1 MHAQGTIAIVVP
13 TIRPESFQEFIDS
26 WKKLL
31 VHHRVHL
38 IRVEDGK
45 DPLLSHFDMGN
56 VYPESPGVIGKGNHA
71 KYILGKDADLVY
83 NFNDGVRNLGFA
95 YVAKELHNVEYII
108 TLDDDVRPLTGTDPI
123 QEHIDVLNTYKTV
136 SWVNTASIAMRGLPY
151 DVREEAEV
159 VLSHGVWKGV
169 PDLDAVSQL
178 SYNGKIPD
186 IDLSIGAIPKG
197 ILFPMCIMNV
207 AFKRK
212 MLPYMYQAPAYGNYQ
227 RFSDIWGGINAKRA
241 IDKNGWA
248 AVTGYSTILHERASN
263 VYTNLQKEARGIM
276 LNEKYW
282 KGEMDTMD
290 AVDQDY
296 FNNYHE
302 KMKRWEKLITKWIK

>member
-1 MHAQGTIAIVVP
+1 MSNIAVVVP
-13 TIRPESFQEFIDS
+13 TIRPDLYKEFYEAWLPLFTKHNCEVVPVYDGDVPYACSEDYTTIEVLDDDS
-26 WKKLL
+26 E
-31 VHHRVHL
+31 L
-38 IRVEDGK
+38 I
-45 DPLLSHFDMGN
+45 
-56 VYPESPGVIGKGNHA
+56 
-71 KYILGKDADLVY
+71 Y

-95 YVAKELHNVEYII
+95 YVAKYLPNVEYII
-108 TLDDDVRPLTGTDPI
+108 TLDDDVRPLPNTDPI
-123 QEHIDVLNTYKTV
+123 QEHIEILTTAIPT
-136 SWVNTASIAMRGLPY
+136 SWLSTASQYMRGFPY
-151 DVREEAEV
+151 DIRGEGEI
-159 VLSHGVWKGV
+159 VLSHGVWEGV
-169 PDLDAVSQL
+169 PDFDAPTQLTHDRLARDTMSYGQL
-178 SYNGKIPD
+178 SFYKGPIP
-186 IDLSIGAIPKG
+186 IG

-282 KGEMDTMD
+282 KGEIDTMD
-290 AVDQDY
+290 AADQDY

>member
-1 MHAQGTIAIVVP
+1 MSNIAVVVP
-13 TIRPESFQEFIDS
+13 TIRPESWTEFQEAWESLFI
-26 WKKLL
+26 K
-31 VHHRVHL
+31 HGVHL
-38 IRVEDGK
+38 IAVKDGEHPTVIARDYQILNGNNAYILENQRSVMGK
-45 DPLLSHFDMGN
+45 DS
-56 VYPESPGVIGKGNHA
+56 
-71 KYILGKDADLVY
+71 DLIY
-83 NFNDGVRNLGFA
+83 NLNDGVRNLGFA
-95 YVAKELHNVEYII
+95 LIAKSLPNVEYII

-123 QEHIDVLNTYKTV
+123 QEHLDALNMRIPL
-136 SWVNTASIAMRGLPY
+136 SWLSTASEYMRGFPY
-151 DVREEAEV
+151 DIRDEGEM
-159 VLSHGVWKGV
+159 VLSHGVWEGV
-169 PDLDAVSQL
+169 PDMDAPTQL
-178 SYNGKIPD
+178 YWGDCMPEIEFYKGPV
-186 IDLSIGAIPKG
+186 PKG